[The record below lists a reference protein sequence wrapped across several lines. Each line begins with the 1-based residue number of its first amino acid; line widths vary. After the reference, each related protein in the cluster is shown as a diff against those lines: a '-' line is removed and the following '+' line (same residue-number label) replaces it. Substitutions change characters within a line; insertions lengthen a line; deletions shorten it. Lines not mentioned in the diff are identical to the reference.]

1 MSIVSTTHSFVKLE
15 RNTAPLH
22 GQRLSRLIAKAD
34 RNGKYPSDNLVESLA
49 VSIPIVSDMEVVDAI
64 DTLLPH
70 VKGWIQGVQDAL
82 IREFRIEHGR
92 NEVPEDAF
100 SVAACVAWL
109 DDNAK
114 GDRVTKE
121 YLAEWFAE
129 NYADKCAAWIHSIA
143 PGMAEDT
150 VSAKVAVMRDMISAW
165 ASPKASPAIP
175 ALKATL
181 RFTHHLSQSGG
192 MCARLAAIAQKAH
205 TLLEK
210 KQAELHADA
219 LGF

>member
-1 MSIVSTTHSFVKLE
+1 MSIVSSTHSFVKLE

-34 RNGKYPSDNLVESLA
+34 RNGKYPSSNLTESLA
-49 VSIPIVSDMEVVDAI
+49 VSVPHVTDEEIVEVI
-64 DTLLPH
+64 DSLLPH
-70 VKGWIQGVQDAL
+70 LKGWLQGVQDSI

-92 NEVPEDAF
+92 NEIPEDVF
-100 SVAACVAWL
+100 SVAACVSWL
-109 DDNAK
+109 DENAK

-121 YLAEWFAE
+121 YLAEWFSE
-129 NYADKCAAWIHSIA
+129 NYSTACAAWIQSIA
-143 PGMAEDT
+143 PGISDDLCET
-150 VSAKVAVMRDMISAW
+150 KVNVMRDMVSAW

-181 RFTHHLSQSGG
+181 RFTHHLAQSSG
-192 MCARLAAIAQKAH
+192 MCSRMAQIAAKAS

-210 KQAELHADA
+210 KESELKMDA

>member
-1 MSIVSTTHSFVKLE
+1 MSIISNTHTFVKLE

-34 RNGKYPSDNLVESLA
+34 RNGKYPSPNLSESLA
-49 VSIPIVSDMEVVDAI
+49 VSVPMVEDMEVVDAI

-70 VKGWIQGVQDAL
+70 IKGWIQGVQDAL

-109 DDNAK
+109 DENAK

-129 NYADKCAAWIHSIA
+129 NYSTACAAWIESVA
-143 PGMAEDT
+143 PGMDSE
-150 VSAKVAVMRDMISAW
+150 VVQSKVNVMRDMIAAW

-210 KQAELHADA
+210 KENELKADA

>member
-1 MSIVSTTHSFVKLE
+1 MSNISTTHSIVKLE

-34 RNGKYPSDNLVESLA
+34 RNGNYPSPNLTESLA
-49 VSIPIVSDMEVVDAI
+49 VSVPIVNDEAIVECI
-64 DTLLPH
+64 DTLMPH
-70 VKGWIQGVQDAL
+70 IKGWLQGVQDAL

-100 SVAACVAWL
+100 NVAACVAYL

-121 YLAEWFAE
+121 YLSEWFNE
-129 NYADKCAAWIHSIA
+129 NYSAQCAVWIESIA
-143 PGMAEDT
+143 PGMNEDT
-150 VSAKVAVMRDMISAW
+150 IASKVNVMRDMISAW

-175 ALKATL
+175 ALKAVL
-181 RFTHHLSQSGG
+181 RFTHALATANG
-192 MCARLAAIAQKAH
+192 MCARMSAIAQKAAA
-205 TLLEK
+205 LLEK
-210 KQAELHADA
+210 KESELKADA